1 MEIKMKLR
9 PLLDKVVIK
18 AAEVVETTAGGIL
31 LPGSAKEKPQV
42 YEVVAV
48 GPGGVVNGEKIEMT
62 VSVGD
67 KVITQKYGA
76 TEIKMDGA
84 EYSIVSLAD
93 ILAVVE

>member
-1 MEIKMKLR
+1 MKLR

-62 VSVGD
+62 VRVGD

-76 TEIKMDGA
+76 TEIKIDSV
-84 EYSIVSLAD
+84 EYAIVSLSD